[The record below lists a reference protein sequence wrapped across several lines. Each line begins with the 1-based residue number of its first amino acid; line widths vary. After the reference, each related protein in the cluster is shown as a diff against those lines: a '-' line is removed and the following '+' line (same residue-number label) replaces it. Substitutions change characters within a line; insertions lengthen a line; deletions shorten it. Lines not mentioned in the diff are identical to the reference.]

1 MKIFQAALLAAA
13 VTAIKLDDEIPE
25 ELAADLKADL
35 GITDADLEA
44 LEKLPPKDKKKMI
57 KEAAKGMGEEGLGD
71 DLIKEMGLELADE
84 GEGDKPAGDKKKPKK
99 KGPPKEGEEG
109 DMELPPLDE
118 LPPPCSEDDDECMAE
133 VEKEIKKMLK
143 EEGICSEDDDSCLG
157 DAMIMIE
164 EAVEGETADGLE
176 LGEDKKPKKKGPKG
190 DDEGDMDLSGLDE
203 DDLPSDLPSDL
214 GSELPPLEFAQE
226 IAELGESD
234 LEDLADACSL
244 DDEPCVEEA
253 IKKMAGGEKP
263 PKKEKKELGEDKK
276 PKKKGPPKSEGGDED
291 DLPSDLDL
299 SDLPSCGSDDECKEM
314 VKEVEEELEL
324 GEKKKPKKLGEKK
337 KPKKLGEDKKPKKK
351 GPPKSEGDLD
361 DLPSDLDLDDLPSDV
376 EDLELELGEKKKPK
390 KGEELGEKKKP
401 KKLGEDKKPKGP
413 KPPKKE
419 GGVEGEMVDAVK
431 QYDADGSGKIS
442 AEEGKQLLKDVGF
455 SDDVAGMITEGLGE
469 ELDEEPTP
477 EDIVKGVM
485 DLAEF
490 IAAKEGVAPE
500 DVADAADEVDL
511 SKVTKEDIEEFV
523 TYLEEEE

>member
-314 VKEVEEELEL
+314 VKEERRSSSSVRTRS
-324 GEKKKPKKLGEKK
+324 PRRRV
-337 KPKKLGEDKKPKKK
+337 
-351 GPPKSEGDLD
+351 
-361 DLPSDLDLDDLPSDV
+361 LPSLRATSMTSLAISTSMTSHLMSRTWSSSLARRRSPRRVRSSARRRSPRSSVRTRSPRAPSLPRKRAVSKARWLMPSSSTMPMALARSAPKRANSCSRMSD
-376 EDLELELGEKKKPK
+376 
-390 KGEELGEKKKP
+390 
-401 KKLGEDKKPKGP
+401 
-413 KPPKKE
+413 
-419 GGVEGEMVDAVK
+419 
-431 QYDADGSGKIS
+431 S
-442 AEEGKQLLKDVGF
+442 AMMLP
-455 SDDVAGMITEGLGE
+455 A
-469 ELDEEPTP
+469 
-477 EDIVKGVM
+477 
-485 DLAEF
+485 
-490 IAAKEGVAPE
+490 
-500 DVADAADEVDL
+500 
-511 SKVTKEDIEEFV
+511 
-523 TYLEEEE
+523 

>member
-84 GEGDKPAGDKKKPKK
+84 GEGDKPAGDKKPKK

-109 DMELPPLDE
+109 DFELPPLDE
-118 LPPPCSEDDDECMAE
+118 LPPPCSEDDDECWDEA
-133 VEKEIKKMLK
+133 EKEMKRILK
-143 EEGICSEDDDSCLG
+143 EEGICSEDDESCQG

-164 EAVEGETADGLE
+164 EALEGETADGLE
-176 LGEDKKPKKKGPKG
+176 LGEDKKPKKKGPPKSDG
-190 DDEGDMDLSGLDE
+190 EGDMDLSGLDSE
-203 DDLPSDLPSDL
+203 DLPSDLPSDIE
-214 GSELPPLEFAQE
+214 GELEEVVFAQDL
-226 IAELGESD
+226 AEMSEGD
-234 LEDLADACSL
+234 LEDLADVCSL
-244 DDEPCVEEA
+244 DDDSCVEEA
-253 IKKMAGGEKP
+253 VKKMAGG
-263 PKKEKKELGEDKK
+263 KKEKKKELGEDKK
-276 PKKKGPPKSEGGDED
+276 PKKKGPPKSEGDLD

-314 VKEVEEELEL
+314 VEEVEKELEL

-337 KPKKLGEDKKPKKK
+337 KPKKLGEDKKPK
-351 GPPKSEGDLD
+351 
-361 DLPSDLDLDDLPSDV
+361 
-376 EDLELELGEKKKPK
+376 
-390 KGEELGEKKKP
+390 
-401 KKLGEDKKPKGP
+401 GP
-413 KPPKKE
+413 KPPKAE
-419 GGVEGEMVDAVK
+419 GDGVEGEMADAVR

-477 EDIVKGVM
+477 EDIVDGVM
-485 DLAEF
+485 ELASF
-490 IAAKEGVAPE
+490 IAKKEGVAPE

-511 SKVTKEDIEEFV
+511 SKVTREDVEEFV
-523 TYLEEEE
+523 AYLEEEE